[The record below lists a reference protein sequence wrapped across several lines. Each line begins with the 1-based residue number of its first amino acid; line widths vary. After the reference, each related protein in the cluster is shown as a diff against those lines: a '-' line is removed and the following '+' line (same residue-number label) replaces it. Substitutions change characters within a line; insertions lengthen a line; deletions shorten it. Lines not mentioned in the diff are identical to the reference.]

1 MVVSGMANRNFSLAT
16 ECEPCTERPTP
27 PPMSMPSISEIH
39 GLAKR

>member
-16 ECEPCTERPTP
+16 ECEPWTDMPTP

-39 GLAKR
+39 GLGKR